1 MRTNRLDLKQ
11 LNFSEGYEEL
21 YFMLLEAIPSSVLL
35 IDRNL
40 RVISANRNFLK
51 RGYLSESQALGR
63 SLEELLPSVILDSIK
78 LTDEI
83 RKVFQ
88 GGDPEKGTR
97 ITYRAPGVPIRV
109 YYYRLLP
116 IIRDE
121 VVEAVMLLMDDV
133 TEQVRLHEKVG
144 EVERHLASIV
154 ESAAEIIMSMD
165 NEGRIL
171 TLNPAGQKI
180 LGYTQDELEGDFFH
194 QHVAEEDRKAM
205 VRVISDAKLGKKPEA
220 AESDVVTKE
229 AKSIHVSWVLSSMKD
244 QQSRTNGIL
253 AVGRDLTQQRM
264 LEAELFQSQ
273 KLAALGVMAG
283 GIAHEI
289 RNPLAIC
296 SSAAQFLMDDHIST
310 EFRKE
315 CMNKIHASIHRA
327 SVTIDN
333 VLRFARPGVTREFT
347 KIDLSGLILETLAL
361 VDNQARIQKVK
372 VKPHLPEDP
381 VLITCIR
388 SLIQQ
393 LLLNLFLNAIEAMP
407 DGGVLSIFE
416 ERQRK
421 EVSIR
426 VTDTGHGIA
435 GDKLDRVFDPFFTGS
450 TAKTG
455 AGLGLSI
462 SYSIVRQHS
471 GAIAVDST
479 VGKGSTFTVRLPTL
493 PAGASA

>member
-1 MRTNRLDLKQ
+1 
-11 LNFSEGYEEL
+11 
-21 YFMLLEAIPSSVLL
+21 MLLEAIPSSVLL
-35 IDRNL
+35 IDRDL

-51 RGYLSESQALGR
+51 RGYLKESQALGR
-63 SLEELLPSVILDSIK
+63 SLEELLPPVILDSIK

-88 GGDPEKGTR
+88 GRDPERGAR
-97 ITYRAPGVPIRV
+97 ITYRAPGVPIKV

-116 IIRDE
+116 IIRGE
-121 VVEAVMLLMDDV
+121 VKTVMLLMDDV

-154 ESAAEIIMSMD
+154 ESAGEIIMSMD

-171 TLNPAGQKI
+171 TMNPAGQKI
-180 LGYTQDELEGDFFH
+180 LGYTQDELEGGFFH
-194 QHVAEEDRKAM
+194 RHVPEEDRKAM

-229 AKSIHVSWVLSSMKD
+229 GKSIHVSWAVSAMKD
-244 QQSRTNGIL
+244 QHSRTKGIL

-273 KLAALGVMAG
+273 KLSALGVMAG

-296 SSAAQFLMDDHIST
+296 SSAAQFLMDDHISK

-315 CMNKIHASIHRA
+315 CMDKIHESIHRA
-327 SVTIDN
+327 SVTIEN

-361 VDNQARIQKVK
+361 VDNQAKIQKVK
-372 VKPHLPEDP
+372 MKSHLPGDP
-381 VLITCIR
+381 VTIKCIR

-407 DGGVLSIFE
+407 DGGVLSVFME
-416 ERQRK
+416 SRRK

-426 VTDTGHGIA
+426 VTDTGHGID
-435 GDKLDRVFDPFFTGS
+435 GDKLDRIFDPFFAGS

-455 AGLGLSI
+455 SGLGLSI

-471 GAIAVDST
+471 GAIAVES
-479 VGKGSTFTVRLPTL
+479 VAGKGSTFTVRLPLSVIHDT
-493 PAGASA
+493 G